1 MCLGNSMAPKNIFN
15 SILCLVPY
23 TDNPLCIL
31 FYALQC
37 AAWHDPRSCA
47 CRHLPVFSRL
57 RSHPRWIL
65 DRVWLPRGQQH
76 IGRKSAKEKSRR
88 ASELRAIAWRC
99 HQIITLP
106 GSQELLH
113 HEDKGHTLD
122 TATQQDNEKPMETW
136 WKPFNPASFLN
147 PNSLVLGFFFL
158 WNGPWP
164 HDLAQSRGGGSGGD
178 DSRSGNSTSKRNS
191 DSKTRIGGSSRQQ
204 QQQQPQPQ
212 QEQQQQQQE
221 QQQQQQ
227 EQ

>member
-23 TDNPLCIL
+23 TDNPLCTL

-88 ASELRAIAWRC
+88 ASELPCHCMAVPSNHHIAR
-99 HQIITLP
+99 LP
-106 GSQELLH
+106 GAASSWGQRTYF
-113 HEDKGHTLD
+113 GHCNT
-122 TATQQDNEKPMETW
+122 TGQWETNGNMMEALQSSIFFES
-136 WKPFNPASFLN
+136 KQCSVGVLFPLKRALASWFG
-147 PNSLVLGFFFL
+147 SESWLVVVV
-158 WNGPWP
+158 
-164 HDLAQSRGGGSGGD
+164 GD

-191 DSKTRIGGSSRQQ
+191 NSKTRISSSSRQQ
-204 QQQQPQPQ
+204 QQQQPQ
-212 QEQQQQQQE
+212 QQQE
-221 QQQQQQ
+221 Q
-227 EQ
+227 